1 MCDQPVNDTVRSDG
15 IPYKIPYRPRPDL
28 GTSSTNKSFVIKIYW
43 PKCKKLLIW
52 TICRAP
58 DRNIESLIQD
68 LDTSLSAA
76 SGASEKDGK
85 VQIAIILNCVGPHV
99 LEVCDTFIWIDDG
112 NKDKPDKVLEELER
126 YCNPRDNEV
135 IEFHRFWNIPYQEP
149 FEKFLTEIKT

>member
-28 GTSSTNKSFVIKIYW
+28 GTSSTKSFVIKIYW

-58 DRNIESLIQD
+58 DRNIKSLIQD

-76 SGASEKDGK
+76 SGPSEKDGK

-99 LEVCDTFIWIDDG
+99 LEVCDTFIFGQMMAMKI
-112 NKDKPDKVLEELER
+112 
-126 YCNPRDNEV
+126 NP
-135 IEFHRFWNIPYQEP
+135 I
-149 FEKFLTEIKT
+149 KF